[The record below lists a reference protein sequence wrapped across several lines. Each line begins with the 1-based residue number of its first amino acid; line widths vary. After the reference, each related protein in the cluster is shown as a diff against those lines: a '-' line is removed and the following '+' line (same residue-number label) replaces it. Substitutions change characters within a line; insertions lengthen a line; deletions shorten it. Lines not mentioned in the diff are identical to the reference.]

1 MEVLCAL
8 SHFIKTMEINVLHA
22 GQFCMPCFFSKL
34 IFLNIIRVANSLEP
48 DQA

>member
-22 GQFCMPCFFSKL
+22 GQFACPVFFQNY
-34 IFLNIIRVANSLEP
+34 FF
-48 DQA
+48 